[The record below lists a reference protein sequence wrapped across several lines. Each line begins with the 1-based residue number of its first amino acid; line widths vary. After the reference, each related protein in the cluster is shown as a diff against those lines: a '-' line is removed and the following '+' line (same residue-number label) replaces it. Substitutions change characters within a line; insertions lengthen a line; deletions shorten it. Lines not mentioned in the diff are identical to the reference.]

1 MGTGQSMP
9 SAGSVGFSDWPGMP
23 GVARNAR
30 ALAALGWDEGT
41 LCDVWAG
48 NAMRVYRGLENL
60 LAPDEHRPEAP

>member
-1 MGTGQSMP
+1 
-9 SAGSVGFSDWPGMP
+9 MP